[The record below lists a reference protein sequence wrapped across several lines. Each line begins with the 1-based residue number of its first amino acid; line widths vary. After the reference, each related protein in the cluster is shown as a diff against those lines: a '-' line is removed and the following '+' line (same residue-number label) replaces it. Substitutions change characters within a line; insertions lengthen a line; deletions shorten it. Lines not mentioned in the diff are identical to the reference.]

1 MSCFLVLNSFAGN
14 DQEAAAKKLALM
26 FRMAPQEADAILEK
40 VTQGQGWSTPREVSD
55 QQAAV
60 AENYLKGIGF
70 QVERSGQQ
78 AVVDQIAGS
87 VAVAEEE
94 PFAAEM
100 ETDASL
106 TPPETVSVP
115 RTEQSSQNGLTV
127 GFHGT
132 GGGLFKIML
141 INWIFTFF
149 TLGIY
154 YFWGKTKV
162 RNYLW
167 EQSSFAGDRFH
178 YHGTGGE
185 LFKGAL
191 VFGALLTLI
200 NVGIMTVGSVWGPQA
215 EMIAQMASSYIILF
229 LLPVIIVGAFKYRL
243 SRTAWR
249 GIRFSFRGKRKS
261 ALWLYIKGYLFTFLT
276 LGLYWP
282 FFTIRKQKF
291 WRSNAYFGSQ
301 SFSYNGEGKDI
312 LKAFLLM
319 VLLSVVT
326 MTSPLALPL
335 LIPGLSKEMVL
346 TVFAVMWVPLII
358 GYLCYSVYLDR
369 YHWSK
374 TQFAGGSF
382 IYDATGKQWVM
393 LNFTN
398 LLLTIFTLGL
408 ALPLVIIRYRKF
420 LADHLSVTGN
430 MQLSKVVQQAQK
442 SNALGEGVADGF
454 DMAIDIGI

>member
-40 VTQGQGWSTPREVSD
+40 VAQGQGWSTPKEISD

-78 AVVDQIAGS
+78 AVDQIAGS

-94 PFAAEM
+94 PYFDEM
-100 ETDASL
+100 ETDTNLA
-106 TPPETVSVP
+106 PPEEVP
-115 RTEQSSQNGLTV
+115 ARCTAQSSQNGLTV

-132 GGGLFKIML
+132 GGGLFKIMF
-141 INWIFTFF
+141 INWILTFF

-162 RNYLW
+162 RRYLW

-178 YHGTGGE
+178 YHGTGKE
-185 LFKGAL
+185 LFMGAL
-191 VFGALLTLI
+191 VFGGLLTLI
-200 NVGIMTVGSVWGPQA
+200 NVGIMTIGSVWGPQA
-215 EMIAQMASSYIILF
+215 EMIAQMASSYVILF

-261 ALWLYIKGYLFTFLT
+261 ALWLYIKGYIFTFLT

-301 SFSYNGEGKDI
+301 SFSYNGEGKDV

-319 VLLSVVT
+319 VLLYVVT
-326 MTSPLALPL
+326 MATPLALPL
-335 LIPGLSKEMVL
+335 LIPGLDQNMVF
-346 TVFAVMWVPLII
+346 TAFAVMWVPLLI
-358 GYLCYSVYLDR
+358 GYLYYSVYLDR

-382 IYDATGKQWVM
+382 IYDATGKQWFM

-398 LLLTIFTLGL
+398 LLLTIITLGL
-408 ALPLVIIRYRKF
+408 ALPLVIVRYRKF
-420 LADHLSVTGN
+420 LADHLSVVGN

-454 DMAIDIGI
+454 DMAVDIGI

>member
-1 MSCFLVLNSFAGN
+1 M
-14 DQEAAAKKLALM
+14 
-26 FRMAPQEADAILEK
+26 PI
-40 VTQGQGWSTPREVSD
+40 
-55 QQAAV
+55 
-60 AENYLKGIGF
+60 
-70 QVERSGQQ
+70 
-78 AVVDQIAGS
+78 
-87 VAVAEEE
+87 
-94 PFAAEM
+94 
-100 ETDASL
+100 
-106 TPPETVSVP
+106 
-115 RTEQSSQNGLTV
+115 

-141 INWIFTFF
+141 VNWIFTFF

-167 EQSSFAGDRFH
+167 KQSSFAGDRFH
-178 YHGTGGE
+178 YHGTGKE
-185 LFKGAL
+185 LFMGAL
-191 VFGALLTLI
+191 VFGGLITAI
-200 NVGIMTVGSVWGPQA
+200 NVGIITIGSIWGPQA
-215 EMIAQMASSYIILF
+215 EMIAQMGSSYIILF
-229 LLPVIIVGAFKYRL
+229 LLPIIIVGAFKYRL

-261 ALWLYIKGYLFTFLT
+261 ALWLYIKGYILTALT

-282 FFTIRKQKF
+282 FFTIQKQKF

-301 SFSYNGEGKDI
+301 PFKYNGEGKDI
-312 LKAFLLM
+312 LKVFLAM
-319 VLLSVVT
+319 VLLYVMT
-326 MTSPLALPL
+326 MTTPFSLPL
-335 LIPGLSKEMVL
+335 LVPGLSKDMIL
-346 TVFAVMWVPLII
+346 AGFAVMWIPLII
-358 GYLCYSVYLDR
+358 GYLYYSVYLDR

-382 IYDATGKQWVM
+382 FYDATGAQWFM

-398 LLLTIFTLGL
+398 LLLTIVTLGL
-408 ALPLVIIRYRKF
+408 ALPLVIVRYRKF
-420 LADHLSVTGN
+420 LADHLSVSGN